1 MGCEQLQPKS
11 KSMNKDNTMKTNM
24 NEVDVLMVED
34 SPNDAELISRALSK
48 VNISNKVYWVKDGE
62 EALEFVF
69 CTGRYATRDATLA
82 PLKVILLDLKL
93 PKVNGLEVAAKIK
106 ADERTKTIPLV
117 IVTSSQEESDLQEAY
132 NRGVNSYI
140 VKPIEAANF
149 VKALSEA
156 GLYWLAINKPVVT
169 K

>member
-1 MGCEQLQPKS
+1 MENQ
-11 KSMNKDNTMKTNM
+11 TNI

-48 VNISNKVYWVKDGE
+48 INIANKIYWVKDGE
-62 EALEFVF
+62 EALEFIF
-69 CTGRYATRDATLA
+69 CTGRYSIRNAAIN

-106 ADERTKTIPLV
+106 ANEHTKTIPVV
-117 IVTSSQEESDLQEAY
+117 IVTSSQEDRDLKEAY
-132 NRGVNSYI
+132 KLGVNSYI
-140 VKPIEAANF
+140 VKPIDAANF

-156 GLYWLAINKPVVT
+156 GLYWLAINKPLI
-169 K
+169 KL

>member
-1 MGCEQLQPKS
+1 MENQ
-11 KSMNKDNTMKTNM
+11 TNI

-34 SPNDAELISRALSK
+34 SPNDAELISRSLSK
-48 VNISNKVYWVKDGE
+48 VNITNKIYWVKDGA

-69 CTGRYATRDATLA
+69 CTGKYASRNATIN

-106 ADERTKTIPLV
+106 EDERTKTIPLV
-117 IVTSSQEESDLQEAY
+117 IVTSSQEESDLKEAY

-156 GLYWLAINKPVVT
+156 GLYWLAINKPLI
-169 K
+169 KK

>member
-1 MGCEQLQPKS
+1 ME
-11 KSMNKDNTMKTNM
+11 NTANI

-34 SPNDAELISRALSK
+34 SPNDAELIARALSK
-48 VNISNKVYWVKDGE
+48 INIANKIYWVKDGE

-69 CTGRYATRDATLA
+69 STGKYASRTASA

-93 PKVNGLEVAAKIK
+93 PKVNGLEVLAKVK
-106 ADERTKTIPLV
+106 ADERTKTVPMV
-117 IVTSSQEESDLQEAY
+117 VVTSSQEDRDLKEAY
-132 NRGVNSYI
+132 KLGANSYI
-140 VKPIEAANF
+140 VKPIDASSF

-156 GLYWLAINKPVVT
+156 GLYWLAINKPAII

>member
-1 MGCEQLQPKS
+1 MENL
-11 KSMNKDNTMKTNM
+11 TNF

-34 SPNDAELISRALSK
+34 NPNDAELIMRALNK
-48 VNISNKVYWVKDGE
+48 INIANKIYWVKDGE
-62 EALEFVF
+62 EALEFIF
-69 CTGRYATRDATLA
+69 CTGRYESRSINN
-82 PLKVILLDLKL
+82 PPKVIFLDVKL
-93 PKVNGLEVAAKIK
+93 PKVNGLEVAAKVK
-106 ADERTKTIPLV
+106 ADERTKLIPLV
-117 IVTSSQEESDLQEAY
+117 IVTSSQEESDLKEAY

-156 GLYWLAINKPVVT
+156 GLYWLAVNKPPVI